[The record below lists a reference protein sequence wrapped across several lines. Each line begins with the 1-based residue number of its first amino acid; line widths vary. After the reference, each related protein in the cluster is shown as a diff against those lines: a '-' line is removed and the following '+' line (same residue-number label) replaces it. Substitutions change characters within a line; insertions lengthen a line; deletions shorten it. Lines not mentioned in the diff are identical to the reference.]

1 MYKRSLFMICYDLLY
16 NSFAPNFAPKNR
28 RLNMATFTKRN
39 NKWRAQ
45 VRKKGVSKSA
55 EFETKSE
62 AQKWAAAL
70 EKEIELAN
78 YNPFAN
84 TTFSQVIDRYIKE
97 YTVKK
102 RGAREEKLRLFRI
115 CDTSLG
121 QVAMDELSQQDL
133 REWQNKRLSEV
144 SSASVLRERIA
155 ISAVLTQAV
164 KWGYIEKNP
173 LYGLD
178 KPEQPKAR
186 TRCYTKQEINALVEA
201 SGFTFDEEPK
211 TKYAAVGAAF
221 LFALETAMR
230 AGEICS
236 LTWENVNLTART
248 AFLPLTKNG
257 HSRTVPLTQ
266 KAIKIIERMQRDEDE
281 STVFGLKVSVLGS
294 LFRKLKIKAGLN
306 DVDLHF
312 HDTRRDALTRLSKK
326 VEVMTLAKIS
336 GHRDLKILLN
346 TYYAPNMSEIA
357 KMLD

>member
-1 MYKRSLFMICYDLLY
+1 
-16 NSFAPNFAPKNR
+16 
-28 RLNMATFTKRN
+28 MATFIKRN

-45 VRKKGVSKSA
+45 VRKKGISKSA

-62 AQKWAAAL
+62 AQKWAAEL

-78 YNPFAN
+78 YNPLAN
-84 TTFSQVIDRYIKE
+84 TTFSQIIDRYIKE

-115 CDTSLG
+115 CDTFLG
-121 QVAMDELSQQDL
+121 QIIIDELSQQDL
-133 REWQNKRLSEV
+133 SEWQSKRLSEV
-144 SSASVLRERIA
+144 SSSSVLRERIA
-155 ISAVLTQAV
+155 ISAVLSQAV

-201 SGFTFDEEPK
+201 SGFCFDEEPK

-236 LTWENVNLTART
+236 LTWENVNLIERT

-266 KAIKIIERMQRDEDE
+266 KAIKIIERMKRDEDE
-281 STVFGLKVSVLGS
+281 PSVFGLKVGVLGS
-294 LFRKLKIKAGLN
+294 LFRKLKVKAGLN
-306 DVDLHF
+306 NADLHF

-336 GHRDLKILLN
+336 GHRDIKILLN